1 MRRQISMNSNHGLKN
16 KIEEKLKKEDPIE
29 LPMDEDFFDKMHD
42 QIMAQV
48 ENSQIKPIDRWAKA
62 REFLESRLRYYRPS
76 NNRQTSRIIKAS
88 FVGLCLTLGL
98 GLTAASLKLF
108 NMSSK
113 NNQMAHRQIIIDQA
127 LENPQDWIELAAS
140 VQTDAD
146 FYSDVMNQKIE
157 AQEGID
163 LKL

>member
-1 MRRQISMNSNHGLKN
+1 MHSNHGQKN
-16 KIEEKLKKEDPIE
+16 EIKDKIVNKLKKEDPVE
-29 LPMDEDFFDKMHD
+29 LPMDEDFFNKMHD

-48 ENSQIKPIDRWAKA
+48 ESSQIKPTDRWAKA

-76 NNRQTSRIIKAS
+76 NHRQTARIIKAS

-98 GLTAASLKLF
+98 GLTATSLKLF
-108 NMSSK
+108 NMSTK
-113 NNQMAHRQIIIDQA
+113 NNQTAHRQMIIDQA

-140 VQTDAD
+140 AQTDAD
-146 FYSDVMNQKIE
+146 FYSDVINQKIE
-157 AQEGID
+157 AQQDID